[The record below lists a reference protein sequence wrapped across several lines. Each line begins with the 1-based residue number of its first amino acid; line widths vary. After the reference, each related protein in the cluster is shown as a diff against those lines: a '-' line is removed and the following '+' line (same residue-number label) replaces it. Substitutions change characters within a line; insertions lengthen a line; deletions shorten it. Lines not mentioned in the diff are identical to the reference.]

1 MDETS
6 EHTRALWAKTA
17 LRVWPED
24 YALVSLPAE
33 ALADAA
39 ACVANRAGCFAAL
52 VLERDEVSLTVPE
65 GVWRSSGLHHKA
77 RRESGPFRAISF
89 DLDLDLTV
97 CGYLAPAA
105 SRLAEA
111 GIAIVP
117 QCAFS
122 KDHLLVHARD
132 LDRAIGVLGSWIAS
146 CRAGWRVGP

>member
-1 MDETS
+1 MSARPEDV
-6 EHTRALWAKTA
+6 RALWARTR

-24 YALVSLPAE
+24 YALVSLPPD

-39 ACVANRAGCFAAL
+39 AFVASRSGCFAAL

-65 GVWRSSGLHHKA
+65 DLWRMSALRPRA
-77 RRESGPFRAISF
+77 LRESGPFRAITF

-105 SRLAEA
+105 ARLAEA
-111 GIAIVP
+111 GISIVP

-132 LDRAIGVLGSWIAS
+132 LDRAVATLEAWVGF
-146 CRAGWRVGP
+146 CRKDAGA